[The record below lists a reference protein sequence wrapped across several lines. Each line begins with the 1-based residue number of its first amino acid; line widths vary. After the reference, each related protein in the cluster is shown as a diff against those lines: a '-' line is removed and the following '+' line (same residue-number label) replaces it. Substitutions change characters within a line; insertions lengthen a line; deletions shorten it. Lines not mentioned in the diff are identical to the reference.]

1 MTTTHQGTHQATP
14 VAHHAPVLISPGMA
28 LSEEPDQTGL
38 AALTHRDPAPW
49 LRLSLATAVLGAI
62 GSVVALLD
70 VQRFYG
76 AETEPFIDQ
85 AVAQD
90 IVNLA
95 IVMPLMVVFT
105 WRALRG
111 SSASYLVWLGFLTFT
126 VYNYFIYT
134 FSIHFG
140 PLFLLWV
147 AVLGTAIFAL
157 VGGAI
162 SLDAQAVANALDF
175 RKERLAAG
183 FLLVTAVLF
192 AFLWLSDIVPALVD
206 GTAPTAATDVN
217 LPTNPVHVLD
227 LAFFLPAVAI
237 VGGSLWQRR
246 ALGYAAAPAMLVFLA
261 ITGLP
266 IIATVFVADARGNEP
281 AWQLLGP
288 IGVITAAC
296 IVLTWVLVH
305 RLRLHR

>member
-1 MTTTHQGTHQATP
+1 MTATHQANP
-14 VAHHAPVLISPGMA
+14 VAHHAPVLISPGLA
-28 LSEEPDQTGL
+28 FAEEPDQTGL
-38 AALTHRDPAPW
+38 SAVTHRDPAPW

-62 GSVVALLD
+62 GSVIALLD
-70 VQRFYG
+70 VERFYG
-76 AETEPFIDQ
+76 AETETFIDQ

-95 IVMPLMVVFT
+95 IVLPLMAFFT

-111 SSASYLVWLGFLTFT
+111 STASFLVWLGFLTFT

-147 AVLGTAIFAL
+147 AVLGTSIFAL
-157 VGGAI
+157 VGGAL
-162 SLDAQAVANALDF
+162 SLDANAVANALDF
-175 RKERLAAG
+175 RKERLTAG
-183 FLLVTAVLF
+183 FLMLTAFLF
-192 AFLWLSDIVPALVD
+192 AALWLSDIVPALVD
-206 GTAPTAATDVN
+206 GATPAAATDVN

-266 IIATVFVADARGNEP
+266 ILATVFVADARGNEP
-281 AWQLLGP
+281 AWQLVGP
-288 IGVITAAC
+288 IGGVTAIC
-296 IVLTWVLVH
+296 IALTWVMVH

>member
-1 MTTTHQGTHQATP
+1 MTTTHQTNP
-14 VAHHAPVLISPGMA
+14 VTHHAPVLISPGVA
-28 LSEEPDQTGL
+28 LVDGHDQTGL
-38 AALTHRDPAPW
+38 SAVTHRDPAPW
-49 LRLSLATAVLGAI
+49 LRLSLATAALGAI
-62 GSVVALLD
+62 GSVIALFD

-76 AETEPFIDQ
+76 AETESFIDQ
-85 AVAQD
+85 AIAQD

-95 IVMPLMVVFT
+95 IVMPLMAFFT

-111 SSASYLVWLGFLTFT
+111 STASYLVWLGFLTFT

-147 AVLGTAIFAL
+147 AVLGTSIFAL
-157 VGGAI
+157 VGGSL
-162 SLDAQAVANALDF
+162 SLDANAVGNALDF

-183 FLLVTAVLF
+183 FLIVTAALF
-192 AFLWLSDIVPALVD
+192 ALLWLSDIVPALVD
-206 GTAPTAATDVN
+206 GAAPTAATDVN

-227 LAFFLPAVAI
+227 LAFFLPAVVI

-246 ALGYAAAPAMLVFLA
+246 ALGYAAAPAMLMFLA

-266 IIATVFVADARGNEP
+266 VLATVFVADARGNEP

-288 IGVITAAC
+288 IGVITAVSVA
-296 IVLTWVLVH
+296 LTWVMVH
-305 RLRLHR
+305 RLGRLK

>member
-1 MTTTHQGTHQATP
+1 MTATHQANP
-14 VAHHAPVLISPGMA
+14 VAHHAPVLISPGLA
-28 LSEEPDQTGL
+28 FTEEPDQTGVS
-38 AALTHRDPAPW
+38 AVTHRDPAPW

-62 GSVVALLD
+62 GSAIALLD
-70 VQRFYG
+70 VERFYG
-76 AETEPFIDQ
+76 AETETFIDQ
-85 AVAQD
+85 AIAQD

-95 IVMPLMVVFT
+95 IVLPLMAFFT

-111 SSASYLVWLGFLTFT
+111 STASFLVWLGFLTFT

-140 PLFLLWV
+140 ALFLLWV
-147 AVLGTAIFAL
+147 AVLGTSIFAL
-157 VGGAI
+157 VGGAL
-162 SLDAQAVANALDF
+162 SLDANAVANALDF
-175 RKERLAAG
+175 RKERLTAG
-183 FLLVTAVLF
+183 FLMLTAFLF
-192 AFLWLSDIVPALVD
+192 AALWLSDIVPALVD
-206 GTAPTAATDVN
+206 GATPAAATDVN

-266 IIATVFVADARGNEP
+266 ILATVFVADARGNEP

-288 IGVITAAC
+288 IGVITALC
-296 IVLTWVLVH
+296 IALTWVMVH

>member
-1 MTTTHQGTHQATP
+1 MTATHQANP
-14 VAHHAPVLISPGMA
+14 VAHHAPVLISPGLA
-28 LSEEPDQTGL
+28 FTEEPDQTGL
-38 AALTHRDPAPW
+38 SAVTHRDPAPW

-62 GSVVALLD
+62 GSVIALLD
-70 VQRFYG
+70 VERFYG
-76 AETEPFIDQ
+76 AETETFIDQ

-95 IVMPLMVVFT
+95 IVLPLMAFFT

-111 SSASYLVWLGFLTFT
+111 STASFLVWLGFLTFT

-147 AVLGTAIFAL
+147 AVLGTSIFAL
-157 VGGAI
+157 VGGAL
-162 SLDAQAVANALDF
+162 SLDANAVANALDF
-175 RKERLAAG
+175 RKERLTAG
-183 FLLVTAVLF
+183 FLMLTAFLF
-192 AFLWLSDIVPALVD
+192 AALWLSDIVPALVD
-206 GTAPTAATDVN
+206 GATPAAATDVN

-266 IIATVFVADARGNEP
+266 ILATVFVADARGNEP
-281 AWQLLGP
+281 AWQLVGP
-288 IGVITAAC
+288 IGGVTAIC
-296 IVLTWVLVH
+296 IALTWVMVH

>member
-1 MTTTHQGTHQATP
+1 MTATQQASPTT
-14 VAHHAPVLISPGMA
+14 HHAPVLISPGVA
-28 LSEEPDQTGL
+28 FTETPDQTGL
-38 AALTHRDPAPW
+38 AAVTHRDPAPW
-49 LRLSLATAVLGAI
+49 LRLSLATAALGAI
-62 GSVVALLD
+62 GSVIALLD

-76 AETEPFIDQ
+76 AETEAFIDQ

-95 IVMPLMVVFT
+95 IVMPLMAFFT

-111 SSASYLVWLGFLTFT
+111 STASYLVWLGFLTFT

-140 PLFLLWV
+140 PLFLVWV
-147 AVLGTAIFAL
+147 AILGTSIFAL
-157 VGGAI
+157 VGGAL
-162 SLDAQAVANALDF
+162 SLDANAVANALNF
-175 RKERLAAG
+175 RKERIVAA
-183 FLLVTAVLF
+183 FLMLTAVLF
-192 AFLWLSDIVPALVD
+192 AILWLSDIVPALVD
-206 GTAPTAATDVN
+206 GSAPAAATDVN

-266 IIATVFVADARGNEP
+266 ILATVFVADARGNEP

-288 IGVITAAC
+288 IGVITGLC
-296 IVLTWVLVH
+296 IALTWVMVH
-305 RLRLHR
+305 RLRLQR

>member
-1 MTTTHQGTHQATP
+1 MATTHQAKPTVQ
-14 VAHHAPVLISPGMA
+14 HAPILISPGVA
-28 LSEEPDQTGL
+28 FVEEPDQT
-38 AALTHRDPAPW
+38 ALSAVTHRDPAPW
-49 LRLSLATAVLGAI
+49 LRLSLATAALGAI
-62 GSVVALLD
+62 GSVIALLD

-76 AETEPFIDQ
+76 AETESFIDQ

-90 IVNLA
+90 IVNVV
-95 IVMPLMVVFT
+95 IVMPLMAFFT

-111 SSASYLVWLGFLTFT
+111 STASYLVWLGFLTYT

-157 VGGAI
+157 VSGAI
-162 SLDAQAVANALDF
+162 SLDANAVANAVDF

-183 FLLVTAVLF
+183 FLMVTAALF
-192 AFLWLSDIVPALVD
+192 AALWLSDIIPALVD

-246 ALGYAAAPAMLVFLA
+246 PLG
-261 ITGLP
+261 
-266 IIATVFVADARGNEP
+266 
-281 AWQLLGP
+281 
-288 IGVITAAC
+288 
-296 IVLTWVLVH
+296 
-305 RLRLHR
+305 

>member
-1 MTTTHQGTHQATP
+1 MTATHQANP

-28 LSEEPDQTGL
+28 FTEEPDQTGL
-38 AALTHRDPAPW
+38 SAVTHRGPAPW
-49 LRLSLATAVLGAI
+49 LRLSLATAVLGTI
-62 GSVVALLD
+62 GSVIALLD
-70 VQRFYG
+70 VERFYG
-76 AETEPFIDQ
+76 AETESFIDQ
-85 AVAQD
+85 AISQD

-95 IVMPLMVVFT
+95 IVLPLMAFFT

-111 SSASYLVWLGFLTFT
+111 STASFLVWLGFLTFT

-147 AVLGTAIFAL
+147 AVLGTSIFAL
-157 VGGAI
+157 VGGAL
-162 SLDAQAVANALDF
+162 SLDANAVANALDF
-175 RKERLAAG
+175 RKERLTAG
-183 FLLVTAVLF
+183 FLMLTAVLF
-192 AFLWLSDIVPALVD
+192 AALWLSDIVPALVD
-206 GTAPTAATDVN
+206 GSTPAAATDVN

-246 ALGYAAAPAMLVFLA
+246 ALGYAAAPALLVFLA

-266 IIATVFVADARGNEP
+266 ILATVFVADARGNEP
-281 AWQLLGP
+281 AWQLLGT
-288 IGVITAAC
+288 IGVISALC
-296 IVLTWVLVH
+296 IALTWVMVH

>member
-1 MTTTHQGTHQATP
+1 MTKTHQVSP
-14 VAHHAPVLISPGMA
+14 VAHHAPVLISPGVA
-28 LSEEPDQTGL
+28 LVEQPDLTGL
-38 AALTHRDPAPW
+38 SAVTHRDPAPW

-62 GSVVALLD
+62 GSVIALLD
-70 VQRFYG
+70 VQRYYG
-76 AETEPFIDQ
+76 AETESFIDQ

-90 IVNLA
+90 IVNLF
-95 IVMPLMVVFT
+95 IVVPLMAFFT

-111 SSASYLVWLGFLTFT
+111 STASYLVWLGFLTFT

-134 FSIHFG
+134 FSVHFG

-147 AVLGTAIFAL
+147 AVLGTSIFAL
-157 VGGAI
+157 LGGAL
-162 SLDAQAVANALDF
+162 SLDGNAVANALDF

-183 FLLVTAVLF
+183 FLMLTALLF

-206 GTAPTAATDVN
+206 GTAPTAAEDVN
-217 LPTNPVHVLD
+217 LPTNPVHILD

-266 IIATVFVADARGNEP
+266 ILATVFVADVRGNEP
-281 AWQLLGP
+281 AWQLLWP
-288 IGVITAAC
+288 IGVITALS
-296 IVLTWVLVH
+296 ITLTWVLVH

>member
-1 MTTTHQGTHQATP
+1 
-14 VAHHAPVLISPGMA
+14 MA
-28 LSEEPDQTGL
+28 FTETPDQTGL
-38 AALTHRDPAPW
+38 AAVTHRDPAPW
-49 LRLSLATAVLGAI
+49 LRLSLATAALGAI
-62 GSVVALLD
+62 GSVIALLD

-76 AETEPFIDQ
+76 AETEAFIDQ

-95 IVMPLMVVFT
+95 IVMPLMAFFT

-111 SSASYLVWLGFLTFT
+111 STASYLVWLGFLTFT

-140 PLFLLWV
+140 PLFLVWV
-147 AVLGTAIFAL
+147 AILGTSIFAL
-157 VGGAI
+157 VGGAL
-162 SLDAQAVANALDF
+162 SLDANAVANALNF
-175 RKERLAAG
+175 RKERVAAA
-183 FLLVTAVLF
+183 FLMLTAVLF
-192 AFLWLSDIVPALVD
+192 AILWLSDIVPALVD
-206 GTAPTAATDVN
+206 GSAPAAATDVN

-266 IIATVFVADARGNEP
+266 ILATVFVADARGNEP

-288 IGVITAAC
+288 IGVITALC
-296 IVLTWVLVH
+296 IALTWVMVH